1 MPNMAD
7 IVVKKADGT
16 TNVTYVGV
24 APSAGDKTPAVWTLN
39 AQSGIQGLRPRLE
52 MLCQPNGNS
61 TTRQARFKYFYP
73 VKYTDTTTSL
83 DKLLN
88 SVGFDGVVHLPTVLS
103 TTDWNEAWN
112 QLGNLLSSTLIRSA
126 VQEGYSPT

>member
-1 MPNMAD
+1 MANMAD

-24 APSAGDKTPAVWTLN
+24 APSAGDKTPAIWTLN
-39 AQSGIQGLRPRLE
+39 ASSGIQGLRPRLE
-52 MLCQPNGNS
+52 MVCQPNGS
-61 TTRQARFKYFYP
+61 ATTRQARFKYFYP

-88 SVGFDGVVHLPTVLS
+88 SVGFDGVLHLPTVLS
-103 TTDWNEAWN
+103 TTDWNEAWA
-112 QLGNLLSSTLIRSA
+112 QLGNLLSSTLIRSS